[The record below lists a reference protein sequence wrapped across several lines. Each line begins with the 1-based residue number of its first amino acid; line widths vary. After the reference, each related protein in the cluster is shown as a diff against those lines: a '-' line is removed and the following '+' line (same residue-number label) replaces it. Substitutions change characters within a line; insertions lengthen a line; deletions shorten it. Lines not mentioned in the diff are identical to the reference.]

1 MWWISIIL
9 MVLAG
14 FFNSCMDVLKV
25 RFRTSIFSTWKN
37 QNWINPALSWHNK
50 WKPNTKIGD
59 LIMSTVLVW
68 LTDMWHLTKM
78 LMLVCISLAIV
89 LYNPLFKWYLDVF
102 ILYFAFTGTFELFF
116 SRILIKK
123 RNNPA

>member
-1 MWWISIIL
+1 MQWISIIL

-14 FFNSCMDVLKV
+14 VFNACMDVLKV
-25 RFRTSIFSTWKN
+25 RYRLSIFRDMKA
-37 QNWINPALSWHNK
+37 QQWINPSLSWTNK
-50 WKPNTKIGD
+50 WRPKSKFGD

-68 LTDMWHLTKM
+68 VTDLWHLVKM
-78 LMLVCISLAIV
+78 LMLLCISLAIV
-89 LYNPLFKWYLDVF
+89 FYSPLFKWYLDAF

-123 RNNPA
+123 

>member
-14 FFNSCMDVLKV
+14 VFNACMDVLKV
-25 RFRTSIFSTWKN
+25 RYKLSIFRDMKA
-37 QNWINPALSWHNK
+37 QQWINPGLSWTNK
-50 WKPNTKIGD
+50 WKPTTKIGD

-68 LTDMWHLTKM
+68 VTDLWHLVKM
-78 LMLVCISLAIV
+78 LMLMCISLAIV
-89 LYNPLFKWYLDVF
+89 FYSPLFKWYWDLL
-102 ILYFAFTGTFELFF
+102 IMYFAFTGTFELFF

-123 RNNPA
+123 